1 MTTGSETIAA
11 AIRDGLHELAEW
23 LREAR
28 RETPRMGPVAANTP
42 EPDPVGTPEAA
53 KPSGTKS
60 FPVMVSVD
68 TDEIEEWAGRM
79 ADANRHGVAHVLY
92 RALELIEAGS
102 VDWLNPDGQPPTPRP
117 MTVGQLKNVL
127 AVGKQLPRRRAMTA
141 RTIAHEALT
150 VCPACDKPIIA
161 EAAYDLTLDAK
172 DEDDYGWIPLDDN
185 EEDE

>member
-1 MTTGSETIAA
+1 MT
-11 AIRDGLHELAEW
+11 
-23 LREAR
+23 
-28 RETPRMGPVAANTP
+28 
-42 EPDPVGTPEAA
+42 
-53 KPSGTKS
+53 
-60 FPVMVSVD
+60 
-68 TDEIEEWAGRM
+68 EWADGRGLLVDALKAALDGDGDAQDGDE
-79 ADANRHGVAHVLY
+79 ADV
-92 RALELIEAGS
+92 LIEDIQNLA
-102 VDWLNPDGQPPTPRP
+102 TTRP